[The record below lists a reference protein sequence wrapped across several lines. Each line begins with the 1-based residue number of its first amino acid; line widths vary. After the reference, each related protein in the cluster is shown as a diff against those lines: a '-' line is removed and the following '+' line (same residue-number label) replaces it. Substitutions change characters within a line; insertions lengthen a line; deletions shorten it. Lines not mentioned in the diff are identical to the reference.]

1 MLFAS
6 SFSEGVFMTILF
18 VGAGVW
24 ALRRLFG
31 QFDKDGKI
39 KTAAQDGVAD
49 WITRR
54 LKK

>member
-18 VGAGVW
+18 VGMGVW
-24 ALRRLFG
+24 ALRRLFN

-39 KTAAQDGVAD
+39 KQVAQDGVAGKIKR
-49 WITRR
+49 W
-54 LKK
+54 LQ

>member
-18 VGAGVW
+18 VGVGVW
-24 ALRRLFG
+24 SLRRLFG
-31 QFDKDGKI
+31 QFDKGGKI
-39 KTAAQDGVAD
+39 KDAAQDGLAD
-49 WITRR
+49 WITRK